1 MLACFACKLAVSA
14 YNVVSLN
21 QNSFA
26 MNNSYKDL
34 LKQRELLEQQI
45 NEARHREISDALAKI
60 QSIIVEFSL
69 TQQDVFPV
77 GRSRSAAKGSK
88 VAAKYRDPA
97 TGATWTGRGK
107 APRWIQDKDRAQ
119 FEIK

>member
-1 MLACFACKLAVSA
+1 MA
-14 YNVVSLN
+14 
-21 QNSFA
+21 
-26 MNNSYKDL
+26 SYKDL

-45 NEARHREISDALAKI
+45 SEARQREISDAVA
-60 QSIIVEFSL
+60 QARAIVEEFGL

-77 GRSRSAAKGSK
+77 GRARSAVKGSK

-107 APRWIQDKDRAQ
+107 APRWIQDQDRAA

>member
-1 MLACFACKLAVSA
+1 MT
-14 YNVVSLN
+14 
-21 QNSFA
+21 
-26 MNNSYKDL
+26 SYKDL

-45 NEARHREISDALAKI
+45 SEARQREISDAVA
-60 QSIIVEFSL
+60 QARAIVEEFGL

-77 GRSRSAAKGSK
+77 GRARSAVKGSK

-107 APRWIQDKDRAQ
+107 APRWIQDQDRAK
-119 FEIK
+119 FEIN

>member
-1 MLACFACKLAVSA
+1 MA
-14 YNVVSLN
+14 
-21 QNSFA
+21 
-26 MNNSYKDL
+26 SYKDL

-45 NEARHREISDALAKI
+45 SEARQREISDAVA
-60 QSIIVEFSL
+60 QARAIVEEFGL

-77 GRSRSAAKGSK
+77 GRARSAVKGSK

-107 APRWIQDKDRAQ
+107 APRWIQDQDRAQ
-119 FEIK
+119 FELN

>member
-1 MLACFACKLAVSA
+1 
-14 YNVVSLN
+14 
-21 QNSFA
+21 
-26 MNNSYKDL
+26 MNPSYKDL
-34 LKQRELLEQQI
+34 LKQREALELQI
-45 NEARHREISDALAKI
+45 SEARDRELAAAVAQVRGLI
-60 QSIIVEFSL
+60 AEFGL

-77 GRSRSAAKGSK
+77 GRARSAVKGSK

-107 APRWIQDKDRAQ
+107 APRWIQDQDRSK

>member
-1 MLACFACKLAVSA
+1 MS
-14 YNVVSLN
+14 
-21 QNSFA
+21 
-26 MNNSYKDL
+26 SYKDL

-45 NEARHREISDALAKI
+45 SEARHRELADAVAKVRA
-60 QSIIVEFSL
+60 IVEEFGL
-69 TQQDVFPV
+69 TQQDVFPT
-77 GRSRSAAKGSK
+77 GRTRSTSAAKGNK

-107 APRWIQDKDRAQ
+107 APRWIQDQDRAQ

>member
-1 MLACFACKLAVSA
+1 MA
-14 YNVVSLN
+14 
-21 QNSFA
+21 
-26 MNNSYKDL
+26 SYKDL

-45 NEARHREISDALAKI
+45 SEARQREISDAVA
-60 QSIIVEFSL
+60 QARAIVEEFGL

-77 GRSRSAAKGSK
+77 GRARSAVKGSK

-107 APRWIQDKDRAQ
+107 APCWIQDQDRAK
-119 FEIK
+119 FEIN

>member
-1 MLACFACKLAVSA
+1 MA
-14 YNVVSLN
+14 
-21 QNSFA
+21 
-26 MNNSYKDL
+26 SYKDL

-45 NEARHREISDALAKI
+45 SEARQREISDAVA
-60 QSIIVEFSL
+60 QARAIVEEFGL

-77 GRSRSAAKGSK
+77 GRARSAVKGSK

-107 APRWIQDKDRAQ
+107 APRWIQDQDRAK
-119 FEIK
+119 FEIN

>member
-1 MLACFACKLAVSA
+1 MA
-14 YNVVSLN
+14 
-21 QNSFA
+21 
-26 MNNSYKDL
+26 SYKDL

-45 NEARHREISDALAKI
+45 GEAREREISDAVA
-60 QSIIVEFSL
+60 QARAIVEEFGL

-77 GRSRSAAKGSK
+77 GRARSAVKGSK

-107 APRWIQDKDRAQ
+107 APRWIQDQDRAK
-119 FEIK
+119 FEIN

>member
-1 MLACFACKLAVSA
+1 MT
-14 YNVVSLN
+14 
-21 QNSFA
+21 
-26 MNNSYKDL
+26 SYKDL

-45 NEARHREISDALAKI
+45 SEARLREISDAVAKARA
-60 QSIIVEFSL
+60 IVEEFEL

-77 GRSRSAAKGSK
+77 GRARSAAKGSK

-107 APRWIQDKDRAQ
+107 APRWIQDQDRTK
-119 FEIK
+119 FEIQ